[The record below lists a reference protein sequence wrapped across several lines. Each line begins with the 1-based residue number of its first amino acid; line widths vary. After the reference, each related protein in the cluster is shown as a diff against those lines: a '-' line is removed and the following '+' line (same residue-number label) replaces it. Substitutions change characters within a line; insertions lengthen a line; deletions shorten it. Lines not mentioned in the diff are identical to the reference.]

1 MQARLKVLH
10 DKANVKQVKLLP
22 VTLIGRSTEC
32 NLKIASSQVS
42 RAHCRITLG
51 EDTVYVEDLGSA
63 NGTLVDGKLLV
74 AHQPTSVVPGAKLVV
89 GPAEFL
95 IDYVASTSATMVLS
109 RLSVP
114 FVPSLSSTELLLPTK
129 DATVRPGDPR
139 EVTAPRPTTTPV
151 AVAAS
156 PKAPP
161 VAVPLTA
168 KPVSAAAVAA
178 APVAAPVVVAVAQVV
193 PVAIP
198 VAAPAA
204 VAVAGVVATTPVVA
218 EAAASLAAFAPP
230 PVAGTESAPI
240 EMDFAGFAAPADEP
254 LQDDTTQFQFGE
266 PGSFDDSPTSL
277 VDPQSLSA
285 GGKKGG
291 LKSLF
296 SLFGRKA
303 KDTTESKSPTVAPVA
318 GATTPNVFLPTMDQA
333 EVVATLANTDAEPT
347 LFSFGDPATVEPTAQ
362 TVTFE
367 QPPSAAVP
375 VSAPVAA
382 PVEAPAEEEDGF
394 QQFLKQL

>member
-129 DATVRPGDPR
+129 DATVLPGDPR
-139 EVTAPRPTTTPV
+139 EFVVVPPPPV
-151 AVAAS
+151 AVAAP

-161 VAVPLTA
+161 VAVPPTA
-168 KPVSAAAVAA
+168 MPVIATAVAA
-178 APVAAPVVVAVAQVV
+178 APVAAPVVAVVAQVV
-193 PVAIP
+193 PVAAP
-198 VAAPAA
+198 VAVV
-204 VAVAGVVATTPVVA
+204 VASVVATMPVVA
-218 EAAASLAAFAPP
+218 EAVASLAAFAPP

-240 EMDFAGFAAPADEP
+240 ELDFAGCAAPADEP
-254 LQDDTTQFQFGE
+254 LQDETTQFLFGE

-277 VDPQSLSA
+277 VDPQPLSA

-303 KDTTESKSPTVAPVA
+303 KDTTEPRSPTVPSMA
-318 GATTPNVFLPTMDQA
+318 GTTAPNVFLPTMDQA
-333 EVVATLANTDAEPT
+333 EVVASLADTDAEPA
-347 LFSFGDPATVEPTAQ
+347 LFSFGDRATVEPTAQ

>member
-63 NGTLVDGKLLV
+63 NGTLVDGNRLP

-95 IDYVASTSATMVLS
+95 IDYVAPTSATMVLS

-114 FVPSLSSTELLLPTK
+114 IVPSLSSTELLLPTK
-129 DATVRPGDPR
+129 DVSVRPGDPR
-139 EVTAPRPTTTPV
+139 RAALTPPAATAPPV
-151 AVAAS
+151 AVAVP
-156 PKAPP
+156 PKAKPVAVIPTATPVVAAPVVTAAVQVVPVATPVAAAVEAAVATKPVVAAAAARPAAFAPP
-161 VAVPLTA
+161 VAVP
-168 KPVSAAAVAA
+168 
-178 APVAAPVVVAVAQVV
+178 
-193 PVAIP
+193 
-198 VAAPAA
+198 
-204 VAVAGVVATTPVVA
+204 
-218 EAAASLAAFAPP
+218 
-230 PVAGTESAPI
+230 ESAPI
-240 EMDFAGFAAPADEP
+240 ELDFSGFAAPADEP
-254 LQDDTTQFQFGE
+254 AMDEATQFIFGE
-266 PGSFDDSPTSL
+266 AASFDDSPTSFA
-277 VDPQSLSA
+277 DPQPRLTS
-285 GGKKGG
+285 GKKGG

-303 KDTTESKSPTVAPVA
+303 KGRTESTSPAMAPA
-318 GATTPNVFLPTMDQA
+318 ASSNAPSVFLPTMDQIEA
-333 EVVATLANTDAEPT
+333 EANLAGIDAEPT
-347 LFSFGDPATVEPTAQ
+347 SFSFGDPAPIESTSQ

-367 QPPSAAVP
+367 QPLPT
-375 VSAPVAA
+375 AA
-382 PVEAPAEEEDGF
+382 PAPAEEEDDF

>member
-63 NGTLVDGKLLV
+63 NGTLVDGKPLV
-74 AHQPTSVVPGAKLVV
+74 AHQPTPVVPGAKLVV

-114 FVPSLSSTELLLPTK
+114 IAPSLSSTELLLPTK
-129 DATVRPGDPR
+129 DGSVRPRDPR
-139 EVTAPRPTTTPV
+139 RAARTPPPTT
-151 AVAAS
+151 
-156 PKAPP
+156 APP
-161 VAVPLTA
+161 VAVAVAEVPQANPVAVPPTA
-168 KPVSAAAVAA
+168 MPVIAAVLAAVPVATPVVAAVAQTVATSIPVA
-178 APVAAPVVVAVAQVV
+178 APVAAFL
-193 PVAIP
+193 
-198 VAAPAA
+198 
-204 VAVAGVVATTPVVA
+204 ATMPVVA
-218 EAAASLAAFAPP
+218 AAAFPPVAFAPP
-230 PVAGTESAPI
+230 SVTESAPI
-240 EMDFAGFAAPADEP
+240 EMDFAGFSAPADEP
-254 LQDDTTQFQFGE
+254 LMNEAPQFLFGE
-266 PGSFDDSPTSL
+266 PSTLDDSPTSL
-277 VDPQSLSA
+277 VDPQPVSA
-285 GGKKGG
+285 SGKKGG

-303 KDTTESKSPTVAPVA
+303 KDNTESTAPA
-318 GATTPNVFLPTMDQA
+318 EAPAASSNALSVFLPTMDQV
-333 EVVATLANTDAEPT
+333 EVDDSLADTDAEPKR
-347 LFSFGDPATVEPTAQ
+347 FDFGDLATVEPTTQSA
-362 TVTFE
+362 TFE
-367 QPPSAAVP
+367 QPASAASP
-375 VSAPVAA
+375 APARREA
-382 PVEAPAEEEDGF
+382 PAEAPAEEEDGF

>member
-63 NGTLVDGKLLV
+63 NGTLVDGNRLP

-95 IDYVASTSATMVLS
+95 IDYVAPTSATMVLS

-114 FVPSLSSTELLLPTK
+114 IVPSLSSTELLLPTK
-129 DATVRPGDPR
+129 DVSVRPGDPR
-139 EVTAPRPTTTPV
+139 RAALTPP
-151 AVAAS
+151 AAT
-156 PKAPP
+156 APP
-161 VAVPLTA
+161 VAVVVPPKA
-168 KPVSAAAVAA
+168 KPVAVIPTATPVVAVPVVTAVVQVVPMATPVA
-178 APVAAPVVVAVAQVV
+178 APVAA
-193 PVAIP
+193 
-198 VAAPAA
+198 AAAA
-204 VAVAGVVATTPVVA
+204 VVATRPVVA
-218 EAAASLAAFAPP
+218 AAAAHPVAFAPP
-230 PVAGTESAPI
+230 PVAVPESAPI
-240 EMDFAGFAAPADEP
+240 ELDFSGFAVPADEP
-254 LQDDTTQFQFGE
+254 AMDEATQFMFGE
-266 PGSFDDSPTSL
+266 AASFDDSPTSFA
-277 VDPQSLSA
+277 DPQPRLTS
-285 GGKKGG
+285 GKKGG

-303 KDTTESKSPTVAPVA
+303 KGRTESTSPAMAPA
-318 GATTPNVFLPTMDQA
+318 ASSNAPSVFLPTMDQIEA
-333 EVVATLANTDAEPT
+333 EANLADLDAEPT
-347 LFSFGDPATVEPTAQ
+347 SFSFGDPAPIESTSQ

-367 QPPSAAVP
+367 QPLPT
-375 VSAPVAA
+375 AA
-382 PVEAPAEEEDGF
+382 PAPAEEEDDF